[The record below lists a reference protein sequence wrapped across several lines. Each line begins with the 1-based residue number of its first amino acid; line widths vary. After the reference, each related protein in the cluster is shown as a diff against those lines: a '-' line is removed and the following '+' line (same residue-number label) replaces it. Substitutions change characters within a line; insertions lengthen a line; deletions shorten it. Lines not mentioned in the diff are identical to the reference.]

1 MRCQVSRE
9 HSKIEK
15 WPSVRGYDPWD
26 LEREGIPVDA
36 ENRPLW
42 LGVSGQILWKRK
54 WKNGF
59 LLIRTCL
66 STLILKHFLRKRC
79 LLCFDGSSCLN
90 SGSLYIFHRTLSM
103 MVHTWWCLEH
113 TRTKDHLTK
122 VWIPL
127 WIHMALAS
135 ILILTQGLNWL
146 SSSVALLEL
155 GWARTSCSRKL
166 AHLCSLAVSEC
177 TSIQT
182 PIWELEGGLHPCCRP
197 SGVDRGNDS
206 VPDHPPGTF
215 PSPMHEN
222 EKLLSCIWL
231 FSTPWTAAYQAP
243 PPKGFSRQEYW
254 SRVPLLSPIEA
265 LEYPAIL
272 IRHFPSSQF

>member
-79 LLCFDGSSCLN
+79 LLCFDGSSCLS

-206 VPDHPPGTF
+206 VPDHPPGTVRIIRDLHVSSSQSWVWVTETLKAF
-215 PSPMHEN
+215 YDAEEMEGSHVWGIIQRDSDHLQLRLE
-222 EKLLSCIWL
+222 LGG
-231 FSTPWTAAYQAP
+231 QAP
-243 PPKGFSRQEYW
+243 THRSRQ
-254 SRVPLLSPIEA
+254 
-265 LEYPAIL
+265 
-272 IRHFPSSQF
+272 SSL